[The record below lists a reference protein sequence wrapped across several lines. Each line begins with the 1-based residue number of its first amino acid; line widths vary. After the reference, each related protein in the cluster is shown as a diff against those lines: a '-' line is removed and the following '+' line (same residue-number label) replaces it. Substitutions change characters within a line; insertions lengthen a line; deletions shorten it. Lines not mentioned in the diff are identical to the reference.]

1 VKTRKGYIQVY
12 TGSGKGKTTA
22 ALGLAMRAAGAGHK
36 VYIAQ
41 FIKKAK
47 CSEHRALERFADLI
61 ALRQFG
67 TGFIRGGKT
76 TKAQVE
82 AAKQGIE
89 EVNKVISSS
98 LYDVFI
104 LDEINIAVHY
114 GLVDVKD
121 VMRILDAKPSNV
133 EIILTGRYADE
144 RIVERA
150 DLVTEMKEIRHYIHK
165 GVKARTGIEF

>member
-1 VKTRKGYIQVY
+1 MRKGYIQVY

-22 ALGLAMRAAGAGHK
+22 ALGLAMRAAGAGHR
-36 VYIAQ
+36 VYFAQ
-41 FIKKAK
+41 FIKKTK

-61 ALRQFG
+61 TIKQFG

-82 AAKQGIE
+82 AARHGFE
-89 EVNKVISSS
+89 EVNKALSSS
-98 LYDVFI
+98 LYDVVI
-104 LDEINIAVHY
+104 LDEINVAVHY

-121 VMRILDAKPSNV
+121 VLNVLDTKPSHV

-144 RIVERA
+144 RIIERA
-150 DLVTEMKEIRHYIHK
+150 DLITEMKEIRHYIHK

>member
-1 VKTRKGYIQVY
+1 MRKGYIQVY

-22 ALGLAMRAAGAGHK
+22 ALGLAMRAAGAGHR
-36 VYIAQ
+36 VYFAQ
-41 FIKKAK
+41 FIKKTK

-61 ALRQFG
+61 TLRQFG

-76 TKAQVE
+76 TKAQVN
-82 AAKQGIE
+82 AARHGFE
-89 EVNKVISSS
+89 EVNKVIFSS
-98 LYDVFI
+98 LYDVVI

-121 VMRILDAKPSNV
+121 VLSILDAKPSHI

-144 RIVERA
+144 QIIERA
-150 DLVTEMKEIRHYIHK
+150 DLITEMKEIRHYMHK
-165 GVKARTGIEF
+165 GIKARKGIEF